1 MVVCATCT
9 HAQQLSILNHDL
21 FNNHLFPST
30 VCSCNDNTIE
40 DAEHFFFN
48 CPKYSDIRL
57 NLFHATRAFHPL
69 NIDKLLFG
77 DVNATDSENFIIFS
91 AVHNFIKRSLR
102 FAQ

>member
-1 MVVCATCT
+1 M
-9 HAQQLSILNHDL
+9 I
-21 FNNHLFPST
+21 
-30 VCSCNDNTIE
+30 NTIE

-57 NLFHATRAFHPL
+57 NLFHAIRACHPL
-69 NIDKLLFG
+69 NIDKLLLG

-91 AVHNFIKRSLR
+91 AVHNFIKRSLG